1 MRYGLEAAALL
12 TKKAGPT
19 KTRFSPGKL
28 GTLGNG
34 TSALSVAKA
43 ATYATSENQHFRDK
57 AMSAFAQLPS
67 ESCLSVPTNYCRS
80 AVRCVENPVVNTTVR
95 KTGDF
100 GRQPLDRRKIPSPAP
115 IGDNRVFSDT
125 S

>member
-43 ATYATSENQHFRDK
+43 ATYATSENQHLCDEP
-57 AMSAFAQLPS
+57 MSAPAQSRSFEACPADP
-67 ESCLSVPTNYCRS
+67 ESRRS
-80 AVRCVENPVVNTTVR
+80 
-95 KTGDF
+95 
-100 GRQPLDRRKIPSPAP
+100 
-115 IGDNRVFSDT
+115 
-125 S
+125 

>member
-1 MRYGLEAAALL
+1 MLL
-12 TKKAGPT
+12 Q
-19 KTRFSPGKL
+19 RHR
-28 GTLGNG
+28 
-34 TSALSVAKA
+34 VAKV
-43 ATYATSENQHFRDK
+43 TTFDTPETQHFRDK

>member
-43 ATYATSENQHFRDK
+43 ATYATSENQHLCDEP
-57 AMSAFAQLPS
+57 MSAPAHTRTSRWANPS
-67 ESCLSVPTNYCRS
+67 PESSHP
-80 AVRCVENPVVNTTVR
+80 
-95 KTGDF
+95 F
-100 GRQPLDRRKIPSPAP
+100 IPS
-115 IGDNRVFSDT
+115 D
-125 S
+125 

>member
-43 ATYATSENQHFRDK
+43 ATYATSENQHIRDTP
-57 AMSAFAQLPS
+57 MS
-67 ESCLSVPTNYCRS
+67 
-80 AVRCVENPVVNTTVR
+80 
-95 KTGDF
+95 
-100 GRQPLDRRKIPSPAP
+100 
-115 IGDNRVFSDT
+115 T
-125 S
+125 SRGHEHFKGWRDCGSHAG